1 MHLLDPRRMMISHF
15 GVKLHLGHVHTHVL
29 LQALHTDCAVLR
41 VEMTLMEA
49 KMHAMEEHILA
60 IKQENTILKEHLAR
74 VQRAVD
80 M

>member
-1 MHLLDPRRMMISHF
+1 
-15 GVKLHLGHVHTHVL
+15 
-29 LQALHTDCAVLR
+29 
-41 VEMTLMEA
+41 
-49 KMHAMEEHILA
+49 MHAMEEHILA